1 MARFLKSRMGLKAT
15 LPSTSLE
22 DLYNSVFNK
31 AC

>member
-1 MARFLKSRMGLKAT
+1 MGKFLKSRMGVKAT

-22 DLYNSVFNK
+22 HLYNSVFNK